1 VGSRRKRNKERLA
14 SNNQLLNISMSSIR
28 ITNGRVIDPAQGID
42 QVTDLWIRDETILGL
57 GPQTT
62 AQADRVVDASGKI
75 VCPGLI
81 DMHVHLR
88 EPGREED
95 ETIATGTAAAL
106 AGGVTSVACMP
117 NTEPALDSQ
126 AAAEFVYLQA
136 DRAGNA
142 NVFPVG
148 AITKGRQGQ
157 ELAEIGGLV
166 EGGAVAFTDDGSPVV
181 SAEIMRRALEYC
193 RMFDK
198 AVLSHAEDLELTRGG
213 VMHEGFESMRLGL
226 RGMPAAAEE
235 VMVHR
240 DIILAELT
248 GGRLHIL
255 HVSTA
260 GSVELIRQAR
270 RRGVHVSGEATPHHF
285 TLTDKCLRSFD
296 SNYKMA
302 PPLRSEQDLQAVI
315 AGLKDGTLEVIA
327 TDHAP
332 HAPEKKM
339 RELDQAPNGIIGL
352 ETLLPICVMSLI
364 EPGHLTWPQLI
375 EKLTVNPARVL
386 GIDRGTLKPGVKADV
401 AVIDPKVEWTIDPSS
416 FRSKSRNCPF
426 AGWKVRGRAHTV
438 LVNGKV
444 KYSANGRA

>member
-1 VGSRRKRNKERLA
+1 MTTL
-14 SNNQLLNISMSSIR
+14 R
-28 ITNGRVIDPAQGID
+28 ITNGRVIDPANGID
-42 QVTDLWIRDETILGL
+42 TVTDLWLRDDRVAGV
-57 GPQTT
+57 GSQPQL
-62 AQADRVVDASGKI
+62 QADRTVDATGQI

-126 AAAEFVYLQA
+126 AAAEFVHLQA
-136 DRAGNA
+136 QRAGNA
-142 NVFPVG
+142 NVFPIG
-148 AITKGRQGQ
+148 AITKERKGA
-157 ELAEIGGLV
+157 ELAEIGGLA

-193 RMFDK
+193 KMFGK
-198 AVLSHAEDLELTRGG
+198 AVLSHAEDLDLTRGG
-213 VMHEGFESMRLGL
+213 VMNEGFESMRLGL

-235 VMVHR
+235 VMVYR
-240 DIILAELT
+240 DILLARMT
-248 GGRLHIL
+248 GGKLHIL

-260 GSVELIRQAR
+260 GSVDLVRWGKK
-270 RRGVHVSGEATPHHF
+270 RGVNVTGEACPHHF
-285 TLTDKCLRSFD
+285 TLTDKCLRTFD

-302 PPLRSEQDLQAVI
+302 PPLRTDADVERIV
-315 AGLKDGTLEVIA
+315 AGLKEGTLDVIA

-352 ETLLPICVMSLI
+352 ETLLPISIQALI

-375 EKLTVNPARVL
+375 EKLTINPARVL
-386 GIDRGTLKPGVKADV
+386 GIDRGTLTPGAVADV
-401 AVIDPKVEWTIDPSS
+401 TIIDPAVEWTIDPAK
-416 FRSKSRNCPF
+416 FKSKSRNCPY
-426 AGWKVRGRAHTV
+426 AGWKVKGRAETV
-438 LVNGKV
+438 IVGGSV
-444 KYSANGRA
+444 K